1 MNEMKG
7 ENAFC
12 RISIS
17 VSLPR
22 QIALATLLSQTHL
35 PDSPLLSNV
44 LIHLCILV
52 LIEGLEIGKEN
63 PMQSLCTYMINQT
76 DSQIRKA
83 FFII

>member
-1 MNEMKG
+1 MNKRKE

-35 PDSPLLSNV
+35 PDSPLLSNM
-44 LIHLCILV
+44 LIHLSILV
-52 LIEGLEIGKEN
+52 LIEGLEIEGGK
-63 PMQSLCTYMINQT
+63 TYTELTYIH
-76 DSQIRKA
+76 DKPD
-83 FFII
+83 